1 MVLIVIEVTR
11 FCDPFLAQQN
21 MQENV
26 QETDIPDKLIIVN
39 CCQLPIL
46 QGKTMTAIIPVRTDF
61 LMKVRNAGLDDQNQ
75 PVQTMIAQGGE
86 PCRDVLRRALPG
98 EALILA
104 SYCPFT
110 QSGPYKEY
118 GPIFVLANASSTPPD
133 LTTLPMPDGA
143 ATGYLADIFVLRAYN
158 NAEEIVDAQLASPD
172 TTNAILDQF
181 FSNPDVSFILVRF
194 AAYGCYAF
202 RLEQR

>member
-1 MVLIVIEVTR
+1 M
-11 FCDPFLAQQN
+11 A
-21 MQENV
+21 
-26 QETDIPDKLIIVN
+26 
-39 CCQLPIL
+39 
-46 QGKTMTAIIPVRTDF
+46 AIIPIRTDF

-110 QSGPYKEY
+110 QPGPYKEY
-118 GPIFVLANASSTPPD
+118 GPIFVRSHESSTPPD
-133 LTTLPMPDGA
+133 LTTFPMPNDSESN
-143 ATGYLADIFVLRAYN
+143 YLTDIFVLRAYN
-158 NAEEIVDAQLASPD
+158 KAEEIVDAQLASPA
-172 TTNAILDQF
+172 TTHTIVEQF
-181 FSNPDVSFILVRF
+181 FSNPDVTFILVRF

-202 RLEQR
+202 RLNQASI